1 MNLYLIPFA
10 ETRGQVHKDWGPPEE
25 RLALYT
31 LLDLGLVPEHIETR
45 TLYNPLRPEIPQG
58 KIQIFVDIFPKSAT
72 IPPPI
77 NITPRAPQE

>member
-1 MNLYLIPFA
+1 
-10 ETRGQVHKDWGPPEE
+10 
-25 RLALYT
+25 
-31 LLDLGLVPEHIETR
+31 VPEHIETR

-58 KIQIFVDIFPKSAT
+58 KIQIFVDIFPKAAT